1 MEWESINMTTVL
13 ALKDTSTLDSSTKES
28 LMELENL
35 YTSQIKPIKKDM
47 YSFKAFGKTDKKK
60 GMESIFMEL
69 ILRFTTKVTGRMT
82 QKTVRDD

>member
-47 YSFKAFGKTDKKK
+47 
-60 GMESIFMEL
+60 
-69 ILRFTTKVTGRMT
+69 
-82 QKTVRDD
+82 